1 MNQPRLVFLCLNSPN
16 KCNQANYNKQVST
29 FLYTF
34 AAFQT
39 DDRKDFM
46 NYSGKKASFYTLGCK
61 LNFSETS
68 SIARRFEEVGFE
80 RVEFDEKADVVV
92 INSCS
97 VTAEG
102 DKKTR
107 NIIRQ
112 AVRKNPAGMVVV
124 TGCYAQLQPD
134 TIQKIE
140 GVDLIVG
147 SAEKLNI
154 PEYLG
159 NLSKK
164 ELTEVHIHK
173 PKEIKNYFHAY
184 SFGDR
189 TRSFLKVQDG
199 CDYYCTYCTI
209 PFARGRSRNDSI
221 SNTVAEAR
229 EIAGKGTLEIIL
241 TGVNIGDFG
250 KSTNEDFIDLL
261 RELDQVEELKR
272 IRISSVEPNLL
283 TDEIIEFAAK
293 SKRIMP
299 HFHLPLQSGSNDV
312 LALMKRK
319 YKREVFESRVAKI
332 KKELPHAFI
341 GVDVIAGTN
350 GETDDFFRDSYRFI
364 ADLDVSQLHAFPYSE
379 RPGTK
384 ALEIKP
390 VVPVDERKHRTQRL
404 IALSDRKTEYF
415 YTQNLGTIHKVLFEE
430 SKDKKTISGFTDNY
444 IRVETE
450 YHEKMENQIVSVK
463 LENIL
468 PNGNVWGTVI
478 A

>member
-1 MNQPRLVFLCLNSPN
+1 
-16 KCNQANYNKQVST
+16 
-29 FLYTF
+29 
-34 AAFQT
+34 
-39 DDRKDFM
+39 
-46 NYSGKKASFYTLGCK
+46 
-61 LNFSETS
+61 
-68 SIARRFEEVGFE
+68 
-80 RVEFDEKADVVV
+80 VV

-112 AVRKNPAGMVVV
+112 AVRKNPDAMVIV
-124 TGCYAQLQPD
+124 TGCYAQLQPES
-134 TIQKIE
+134 IEKIE
-140 GVDLIVG
+140 GVDLIIG
-147 SAEKLNI
+147 SAEKQNI

-164 ELTEVHIHK
+164 ESTEIHIHK
-173 PKEIKNYFHAY
+173 PKEIRNYFHAY

-209 PFARGRSRNDSI
+209 PFARGRSRNDTI
-221 SNTVAEAR
+221 VNTVAEAR
-229 EIAGKGTLEIIL
+229 KIAERGTLEIIL

-250 KSTNEDFIDLL
+250 KSTGEEFIDLL
-261 RELDQVEELKR
+261 RALDQIEDLKR

-293 SKRIMP
+293 SKKIMP
-299 HFHLPLQSGSNDV
+299 HFHLPLQSGSNEV
-312 LALMKRK
+312 LNLMKRK
-319 YKREVFESRVAKI
+319 YKREVFESRVEKI
-332 KKELPHAFI
+332 KKEIPNAFI

-350 GETDDFFRDSYRFI
+350 GETDEFFRDSYRFI

-390 VVPVDERKHRTQRL
+390 VIPVDVRKLRTQRL
-404 IALSDRKTEYF
+404 IALSDRKTEHF
-415 YTQNLGTIHKVLFEE
+415 YRQNLGAVREVLFEE
-430 SKDKKTISGFTDNY
+430 QKDKKSISGFTDNY

-450 YHEKMENQIVSVK
+450 YREELENHIVQVK

-468 PNGNVWGTVI
+468 PNGNVWGKVME
-478 A
+478 

>member
-1 MNQPRLVFLCLNSPN
+1 M
-16 KCNQANYNKQVST
+16 K
-29 FLYTF
+29 
-34 AAFQT
+34 
-39 DDRKDFM
+39 
-46 NYSGKKASFYTLGCK
+46 YSGKKASFYTLGCK

-68 SIARRFEEVGFE
+68 SIARRFGDFGFE
-80 RVEFDEKADVVV
+80 RVEFEEKADVVV

-112 AVRKNPAGMVVV
+112 AIRKNPEAMVVV
-124 TGCYAQLQPD
+124 TGCYAQLQPE

-147 SAEKLNI
+147 SSEKLNI
-154 PEYLG
+154 PEFLG
-159 NLSKK
+159 DLGKK
-164 ELTEVHIHK
+164 DQTEIHIQK
-173 PKEIKNYFHAY
+173 PKEIRNYFHAY

-221 SNTVAEAR
+221 MNTVAEAR
-229 EIAGKGTLEIIL
+229 EIVAKGTMEIIL

-250 KSTNEDFIDLL
+250 KSTGEAFIDLL
-261 RELDQVEELKR
+261 RELDQIENLAR

-283 TDEIIEFAAK
+283 TDEIIEFAAR
-293 SKRIMP
+293 SQRIMP
-299 HFHLPLQSGSNDV
+299 HFHLPLQSGSNEV
-312 LALMKRK
+312 LSLMKRK

-332 KKELPHAFI
+332 KKEIPNAFI
-341 GVDVIAGTN
+341 GVDIIAGTN
-350 GETDDFFRDSYRFI
+350 GETDEFFSDSYRFI

-390 VVPVDERKHRTQRL
+390 VIPVNERKQRTQLL
-404 IALSDRKTEYF
+404 IALSDRKTENF
-415 YTQNLGTIHKVLFEE
+415 YEQNLGDIREVLFEE
-430 SKDKKTISGFTDNY
+430 QKDQKFISGFTDNY
-444 IRVETE
+444 IKVETS
-450 YHEKMENQIVSVK
+450 YQPDFVNRIGRVK
-463 LENIL
+463 LESIL
-468 PNGNVWGTVI
+468 PNGNVWGSMIKT
-478 A
+478 

>member
-1 MNQPRLVFLCLNSPN
+1 ME
-16 KCNQANYNKQVST
+16 
-29 FLYTF
+29 
-34 AAFQT
+34 
-39 DDRKDFM
+39 
-46 NYSGKKASFYTLGCK
+46 YSGKKASFYTLGCK

-68 SIARRFEEVGFE
+68 SIARRFEELGFE
-80 RVEFDEKADVVV
+80 RVEFTENADAVV

-112 AVRKNPAGMVVV
+112 AIRKNPKAMIIV
-124 TGCYAQLQPD
+124 TGCYAQLQPE
-134 TIQKIE
+134 TIQKID
-140 GVDLIVG
+140 GVDLIIG
-147 SAEKLNI
+147 SSEKQNI
-154 PEYLG
+154 TDYLG

-164 ELTEVHIHK
+164 EQTEIFIHK
-173 PKEIKNYFHAY
+173 PREIRNYFHAY
-184 SFGDR
+184 SYGDR

-221 SNTVAEAR
+221 DNTVAEAR
-229 EIAGKGTLEIIL
+229 EIAAKGTLEIIL

-250 KSTNEDFIDLL
+250 KSTGEEFIDLL
-261 RELDQVEELKR
+261 RELDKIEELKR

-283 TDEIIEFAAK
+283 TDEIIEFAAR
-293 SKRIMP
+293 SQRIMP

-390 VVPVDERKHRTQRL
+390 VVPVDERKQRTQRL
-404 IALSDRKTEYF
+404 IGLSDRKTEDF
-415 YTQNLGTIHKVLFEE
+415 YRQHLGTIRPVLFEE
-430 SKDKKTISGFTDNY
+430 QKDKKSISGFTDNY
-444 IRVETE
+444 IRVETNFQE
-450 YHEKMENQIVSVK
+450 GMENQIIAVK

-468 PNGNVWGTVI
+468 PNGNVWGYCHRSSLRQ
-478 A
+478 AQ

>member
-1 MNQPRLVFLCLNSPN
+1 MDKRILMQYL
-16 KCNQANYNKQVST
+16 
-29 FLYTF
+29 
-34 AAFQT
+34 
-39 DDRKDFM
+39 
-46 NYSGKKASFYTLGCK
+46 GKKAAFYTLGCK

-80 RVEFDEKADVVV
+80 RIDFSEKADVVV

-112 AVRKNPAGMVVV
+112 AVRRNPESMIVV
-124 TGCYAQLQPD
+124 TGCYAQLQPEI
-134 TIQKIE
+134 IQKIE

-147 SAEKLNI
+147 SAEKLSI
-154 PEYLG
+154 TDYLG
-159 NLSKK
+159 DLVKK
-164 ELTEVHIHK
+164 QQVEIHIQP
-173 PKEIKNYFHAY
+173 PKEIKKYFHAY

-229 EIAGKGTLEIIL
+229 EIVAKGTLEIIM

-250 KSTNEDFIDLL
+250 KSTGEEFIDLL
-261 RELDQVEELKR
+261 KALDQVEDLHR

-283 TDEIIEFAAK
+283 TDEIIEFAAQ
-293 SKRIMP
+293 SQRIMP

-319 YKREVFESRVAKI
+319 YQREVFESRVAKI
-332 KKELPHAFI
+332 KKEIPAAFI

-350 GETDDFFRDSYRFI
+350 GETDEFFRDSYRFV

-390 VVPVDERKHRTQRL
+390 VIPVDERKQRTQRL
-404 IALSDRKTEYF
+404 IALSERKTAYF
-415 YTQNLGTIHKVLFEE
+415 YNQNLGTRREVLFEE
-430 SKDKKTISGFTDNY
+430 QKDKKTISGFTDNY
-444 IRVETE
+444 IRIETE
-450 YHEKMENQIVSVK
+450 YREEFENRIVSVELK
-463 LENIL
+463 NIL
-468 PNGNVWGTVI
+468 PNGNVWGKVMQ
-478 A
+478 

>member
-1 MNQPRLVFLCLNSPN
+1 MVYYF
-16 KCNQANYNKQVST
+16 
-29 FLYTF
+29 
-34 AAFQT
+34 
-39 DDRKDFM
+39 
-46 NYSGKKASFYTLGCK
+46 GKKASFYTLGCK

-68 SIARRFEEVGFE
+68 SIARRFEDIGFE
-80 RVEFDEKADVVV
+80 RTDFSEKADVVV

-112 AVRKNPAGMVVV
+112 AVKRNPGSLIVV
-124 TGCYAQLQPD
+124 TGCYAQLQPEV
-134 TIQKIE
+134 IQKIQ
-140 GVDLIVG
+140 GVDLVLG

-154 PEYLG
+154 TEFLG
-159 NLSKK
+159 NLDKK
-164 ELTEVHIHK
+164 EQAEVHIQQSK
-173 PKEIKNYFHAY
+173 QIKEYFHAY

-209 PFARGRSRNDSI
+209 PFARGKSRNDSI
-221 SNTVAEAR
+221 SNTIAEAR
-229 EIAGKGTLEIIL
+229 EIVAKGTLEVIL

-250 KSTNEDFIDLL
+250 KSTGEKFIDLL
-261 RELDQVEELKR
+261 KELDKVDNLQR

-283 TDEIIEFAAK
+283 TDEIIELVAQ
-293 SKRIMP
+293 SNHIMP
-299 HFHLPLQSGSNDV
+299 HFHLPLQSGSNEV

-332 KKELPHAFI
+332 KKEIPTAFI

-350 GETDDFFRDSYRFI
+350 GETDELFRESYRFI
-364 ADLDVSQLHAFPYSE
+364 ADLDVTQLHAFPYSE

-390 VVPVDERKHRTQRL
+390 VIPVDERKQRTQRL
-404 IALSDRKTEYF
+404 IALSERKTAYF
-415 YTQNLGTIHKVLFEE
+415 YTQNLGSVRKVLFEE
-430 SKDKKTISGFTDNY
+430 QKDKKTISGFTDNY
-444 IRVETE
+444 IRVETD
-450 YHEKMENQIVSVK
+450 YRDDLENNIVAVK
-463 LENIL
+463 LEHLL
-468 PNGNVWGTVI
+468 PNGNVWGRVE
-478 A
+478 

>member
-1 MNQPRLVFLCLNSPN
+1 V
-16 KCNQANYNKQVST
+16 K
-29 FLYTF
+29 
-34 AAFQT
+34 
-39 DDRKDFM
+39 
-46 NYSGKKASFYTLGCK
+46 YSGKKASFYTLGCK

-68 SIARRFEEVGFE
+68 SIARCFGDFGFE
-80 RVEFDEKADVVV
+80 RVEFEEKADVVV

-112 AVRKNPAGMVVV
+112 AIRKNPEAMVVV
-124 TGCYAQLQPD
+124 TGCYAQLQPE

-147 SAEKLNI
+147 SSEKLNI
-154 PEYLG
+154 PEFLG
-159 NLSKK
+159 DLGKK
-164 ELTEVHIHK
+164 DQTEIHIQK
-173 PKEIKNYFHAY
+173 PKEIRNYFHAY

-221 SNTVAEAR
+221 GNTVAEAR
-229 EIAGKGTLEIIL
+229 EIVAKGTMEIIL

-250 KSTNEDFIDLL
+250 KSTGEAFIDLL
-261 RELDQVEELKR
+261 RELDQIENLAR

-283 TDEIIEFAAK
+283 TDEIIEFAAR
-293 SKRIMP
+293 SQRIMP
-299 HFHLPLQSGSNDV
+299 HFHLPLQSGSNEV
-312 LALMKRK
+312 LSIMKRK
-319 YKREVFESRVAKI
+319 YKREVFESRVEKI
-332 KKELPHAFI
+332 KKEIPNAFI
-341 GVDVIAGTN
+341 GVDIIAGTN
-350 GETDDFFRDSYRFI
+350 GETDEFFSDSYRFI

-390 VVPVDERKHRTQRL
+390 VIPVNERKQRTQLL
-404 IALSDRKTEYF
+404 IALSDRKTENF
-415 YTQNLGTIHKVLFEE
+415 YEQNLGDIREVLFEE
-430 SKDKKTISGFTDNY
+430 QKDQKFISGFTDNY
-444 IRVETE
+444 IKVETS
-450 YHEKMENQIVSVK
+450 YQPDFVNRIGRVK
-463 LENIL
+463 LESIL
-468 PNGNVWGTVI
+468 PNGNVWGSMIKT
-478 A
+478 

>member
-1 MNQPRLVFLCLNSPN
+1 ME
-16 KCNQANYNKQVST
+16 
-29 FLYTF
+29 
-34 AAFQT
+34 
-39 DDRKDFM
+39 
-46 NYSGKKASFYTLGCK
+46 YSGKKASFYTLGCK

-68 SIARRFEEVGFE
+68 SIARRFEELGFE
-80 RVEFDEKADVVV
+80 RVEFTENADTVV

-112 AVRKNPAGMVVV
+112 AVRKNPDALIIV
-124 TGCYAQLQPD
+124 TGCYAQLQPE
-134 TIQKIE
+134 TIEKID
-140 GVDLIVG
+140 GVDLIIG
-147 SAEKLNI
+147 SSEKQNI
-154 PEYLG
+154 TDYLG

-164 ELTEVHIHK
+164 EQTEIYIHK
-173 PKEIKNYFHAY
+173 PKEIRNYFHAY
-184 SFGDR
+184 SYGDR

-221 SNTVAEAR
+221 ANTVAEAR
-229 EIAGKGTLEIIL
+229 EIAAKGTLEIIL

-250 KSTNEDFIDLL
+250 KSTGEEFIDLL
-261 RELDQVEELKR
+261 RELDKIEELKR

-283 TDEIIEFAAK
+283 TDEIIEFAAQ
-293 SKRIMP
+293 SQRIMP

-350 GETDDFFRDSYRFI
+350 GETDNFFRDSYRFI

-390 VVPVDERKHRTQRL
+390 VVPVEERKQRTQRL
-404 IALSDRKTEYF
+404 IGLSDRKTEDF
-415 YTQNLGTIHKVLFEE
+415 YRQHLGTIRPVLFEE
-430 SKDKKTISGFTDNY
+430 QKDKKSILGFTDNY
-444 IRVETE
+444 IRVETIFQE
-450 YHEKMENQIVSVK
+450 GMENQIIEVK

-468 PNGNVWGTVI
+468 PNGNVWGTVT

>member
-1 MNQPRLVFLCLNSPN
+1 MMGKTL
-16 KCNQANYNKQVST
+16 T
-29 FLYTF
+29 E
-34 AAFQT
+34 
-39 DDRKDFM
+39 
-46 NYSGKKASFYTLGCK
+46 YSGKKASFYTLGCK

-68 SIARRFEEVGFE
+68 SIARRFEELGFE
-80 RVEFDEKADVVV
+80 RVEFTENADAVV

-112 AVRKNPAGMVVV
+112 AVRKNPEALIIV
-124 TGCYAQLQPD
+124 TGCYAQLQPE
-134 TIQKIE
+134 TIQKID
-140 GVDLIVG
+140 GVDLVIG
-147 SAEKLNI
+147 SSEKQNI
-154 PEYLG
+154 TDYLG
-159 NLSKK
+159 NLNKK
-164 ELTEVHIHK
+164 EETEIHIHK
-173 PKEIKNYFHAY
+173 PKEIRNYFHAY
-184 SFGDR
+184 SYGDR

-209 PFARGRSRNDSI
+209 PFARGRSRNDTI
-221 SNTVAEAR
+221 ANTVAEAH
-229 EIAGKGTLEIIL
+229 EIVAKGTLEIIL

-250 KSTNEDFIDLL
+250 KSTGEEFIDLL
-261 RELDQVEELKR
+261 RELDKIEQLKR

-293 SKRIMP
+293 SQRIMP

-312 LALMKRK
+312 LTLMKRK

-350 GETDDFFRDSYRFI
+350 GETDEFFRDSYRFI

-379 RPGTK
+379 RPGTQ

-404 IALSDRKTEYF
+404 ISLSDRKTEDF
-415 YTQNLGTIHKVLFEE
+415 YRQHLGAIRPVLFEE
-430 SKDKKTISGFTDNY
+430 QKDKRTISGFTDNY
-444 IRVETE
+444 IRVETDFQE
-450 YHEKMENQIVSVK
+450 GMENHIIMVK

-468 PNGNVWGTVI
+468 PNGNVWGSPI

>member
-1 MNQPRLVFLCLNSPN
+1 MDYF
-16 KCNQANYNKQVST
+16 
-29 FLYTF
+29 
-34 AAFQT
+34 
-39 DDRKDFM
+39 
-46 NYSGKKASFYTLGCK
+46 GKKAAFYTLGCK

-68 SIARRFEEVGFE
+68 SIARRFEDVGFE
-80 RVEFDEKADVVV
+80 RIDFSEKADVVV

-112 AVRKNPAGMVVV
+112 AVRKNPDSLIIV
-124 TGCYAQLQPD
+124 TGCYAQLQPEV
-134 TIQKIE
+134 IQKIQ

-154 PEYLG
+154 TEYLG
-159 NLSKK
+159 SLRKK
-164 ELTEVHIHK
+164 EQTEIHIHQ
-173 PKEIKNYFHAY
+173 PKQIKTYFHAY

-209 PFARGRSRNDSI
+209 PYARGGSRNDSI
-221 SNTVAEAR
+221 ANTIAEAR
-229 EIAGKGTLEIIL
+229 EIVAKGTLEIIL

-250 KSTNEDFIDLL
+250 KSTGEKFIDLL
-261 RELDQVEELKR
+261 KGLDQIEELQR

-283 TDEIIEFAAK
+283 TDEIIEFVAQ
-293 SKRIMP
+293 SRRIMP

-332 KKELPHAFI
+332 RQELPHAFI

-350 GETDDFFRDSYRFI
+350 GETEEFFRDGYRFI
-364 ADLDVSQLHAFPYSE
+364 ADLDVTQLHAFPYSE

-390 VVPVDERKHRTQRL
+390 VIPVEERKQRTQRL

-415 YTQNLGTIHKVLFEE
+415 YQQNLGTIHQVLFEE
-430 SKDKKTISGFTDNY
+430 QRNKRTLTGFTDNY
-444 IRVETE
+444 VKVEIGYCE
-450 YHEKMENQIVSVK
+450 G
-463 LENIL
+463 LENHIVPVRLESLL
-468 PNGNVWGTVI
+468 PNGNVGGRVVE

>member
-1 MNQPRLVFLCLNSPN
+1 MD
-16 KCNQANYNKQVST
+16 Y
-29 FLYTF
+29 Y
-34 AAFQT
+34 
-39 DDRKDFM
+39 
-46 NYSGKKASFYTLGCK
+46 GKKAAFYTLGCK

-68 SIARRFEEVGFE
+68 SIARRFEDVGFE
-80 RVEFDEKADVVV
+80 RIDFTEKADVVV

-107 NIIRQ
+107 NIIRL
-112 AVRKNPAGMVVV
+112 AVRRNPGSLIIV
-124 TGCYAQLQPD
+124 TGCYAQLQPEV
-134 TIQKIE
+134 IQKIE

-147 SAEKLNI
+147 SAEKQNI
-154 PEYLG
+154 TEYLG
-159 NLSKK
+159 NLGKK
-164 ELTEVHIHK
+164 EQTEIHIQQSQQ
-173 PKEIKNYFHAY
+173 IKKYFHAY

-209 PFARGRSRNDSI
+209 PMARGRSRNDSI
-221 SNTVAEAR
+221 SNTVAEAH
-229 EIAGKGTLEIIL
+229 EIVAKGTLEIIL

-250 KSTNEDFIDLL
+250 KSTGEKFIDLL
-261 RELDQVEELKR
+261 KGLDAVENLQR

-283 TDEIIEFAAK
+283 TDEIIEFVAQ
-293 SKRIMP
+293 SNHIMP

-332 KKELPHAFI
+332 KLELPHAFI

-350 GETDDFFRDSYRFI
+350 GETDEFFRDSYRFV

-390 VVPVDERKHRTQRL
+390 VIPVEERKQRSQRL
-404 IALSDRKTEYF
+404 ITLSERKTEYF
-415 YTQNLGTIHKVLFEE
+415 YTQNLRTVHKVLFEE
-430 SKDKKTISGFTDNY
+430 QKDKRTLTGFTDNY
-444 IRVETE
+444 VKVEIE
-450 YHEKMENQIVSVK
+450 YREGLENHIVSVK
-463 LENIL
+463 LEKIL
-468 PNGNVWGTVI
+468 PNGNVWGRVEE

>member
-1 MNQPRLVFLCLNSPN
+1 MMGKTL
-16 KCNQANYNKQVST
+16 
-29 FLYTF
+29 
-34 AAFQT
+34 
-39 DDRKDFM
+39 M
-46 NYSGKKASFYTLGCK
+46 EYSGKKASFYTLGCK

-68 SIARRFEEVGFE
+68 SIARRFEELGFE
-80 RVEFDEKADVVV
+80 RVEFSENADTVV

-112 AVRKNPAGMVVV
+112 AVRKNPEALIIV
-124 TGCYAQLQPD
+124 TGCYAQLQPE
-134 TIQKIE
+134 TIEKID
-140 GVDLIVG
+140 GVDLVIG
-147 SAEKLNI
+147 SSEKQNI
-154 PEYLG
+154 TNYLG

-164 ELTEVHIHK
+164 EQTEIHIHK
-173 PKEIKNYFHAY
+173 PKEIRNYFHAY
-184 SFGDR
+184 SYGDR

-221 SNTVAEAR
+221 ANTVAEAR
-229 EIAGKGTLEIIL
+229 EIAAKGTLEIIL

-250 KSTNEDFIDLL
+250 KSTGEKFIDLL
-261 RELDQVEELKR
+261 RELDKIEELKR

-283 TDEIIEFAAK
+283 TDEIIEFAAQ
-293 SKRIMP
+293 SQRIMP

-390 VVPVDERKHRTQRL
+390 VVPVDERKQRTQRL
-404 IALSDRKTEYF
+404 IGLSDRKTEDF
-415 YTQNLGTIHKVLFEE
+415 YRQHLGTIRPVLFEE
-430 SKDKKTISGFTDNY
+430 QKDKKSISGFTDNY
-444 IRVETE
+444 IRVETIFQE
-450 YHEKMENQIVSVK
+450 GMENQIIEVK

-468 PNGNVWGTVI
+468 PNGNVWGTFTV
-478 A
+478 

>member
-1 MNQPRLVFLCLNSPN
+1 MERIL
-16 KCNQANYNKQVST
+16 
-29 FLYTF
+29 
-34 AAFQT
+34 
-39 DDRKDFM
+39 M
-46 NYSGKKASFYTLGCK
+46 EYSGKKASFYTLGCK

-68 SIARRFEEVGFE
+68 SIARRFEDVGFE
-80 RVEFDEKADVVV
+80 RVEFTDNADAVV

-112 AVRKNPAGMVVV
+112 AVRKNPEALIIV
-124 TGCYAQLQPD
+124 TGCYAQLQPEV
-134 TIQKIE
+134 IQKID
-140 GVDLIVG
+140 GVDLIIG
-147 SAEKLNI
+147 SSEKQNI
-154 PEYLG
+154 TEYLG
-159 NLSKK
+159 NLNKK
-164 ELTEVHIHK
+164 ELTEIHIQK

-209 PFARGRSRNDSI
+209 PMARGRSRNDSI

-229 EIAGKGTLEIIL
+229 EIVAKGTLEIIL

-250 KSTNEDFIDLL
+250 KSTGEEFIDLL
-261 RELDQVEELKR
+261 RELDQIEDLKR

-283 TDEIIEFAAK
+283 TDEIIEFAAR

-299 HFHLPLQSGSNDV
+299 HFHLPLQSGSNEV
-312 LALMKRK
+312 LSLMKRK

-332 KKELPHAFI
+332 KAEIPNAFI

-350 GETDDFFRDSYRFI
+350 GETEEFFRDSFRFI
-364 ADLDVSQLHAFPYSE
+364 ADLKVSQLHAFPYSE

-390 VVPVDERKHRTQRL
+390 VIPVNERKLRTQRL
-404 IALSDRKTEYF
+404 ISLSNRKTEDF
-415 YTQNLGTIHKVLFEE
+415 YWQNIGTVREVLFEE
-430 SKDKKTISGFTDNY
+430 QKDKKSISGFTDNY
-444 IRVETE
+444 IKVETD
-450 YHEKMENQIVSVK
+450 YHENLENHIVSVK
-463 LENIL
+463 LEKII
-468 PNGNVWGTVI
+468 PNGNVWGSI
-478 A
+478 IQA

>member
-1 MNQPRLVFLCLNSPN
+1 M
-16 KCNQANYNKQVST
+16 
-29 FLYTF
+29 
-34 AAFQT
+34 
-39 DDRKDFM
+39 D
-46 NYSGKKASFYTLGCK
+46 YSGKKASFYTLGCK

-68 SIARRFEEVGFE
+68 GIARRFGEIGFR
-80 RVEFDEKADVVV
+80 RVEFSEAADVIVV
-92 INSCS
+92 NSCS

-112 AVRKNPAGMVVV
+112 AIRKNPDSLIII
-124 TGCYAQLQPD
+124 TGCYAQLQPE
-134 TIQKIE
+134 TIQKID
-140 GVDLIVG
+140 GVDLIIG
-147 SAEKLNI
+147 SAEKQNI
-154 PEYLG
+154 TSYLG
-159 NLSKK
+159 DLQKK
-164 ELTEVHIHK
+164 QQTEVHIHK
-173 PKEIKNYFHAY
+173 PKEIRNYFHAY
-184 SFGDR
+184 SYGDR

-209 PFARGRSRNDSI
+209 PLARGRSRNDSI
-221 SNTVAEAR
+221 SNTIAEAR
-229 EIAGKGTLEIIL
+229 EIAAKGTLEIIL

-250 KSTNEDFIDLL
+250 KSTGEKFIDLI
-261 RELDQVEELKR
+261 RGLDQIEELKR

-283 TDEIIEFAAK
+283 SDEIIELVAQ

-299 HFHLPLQSGSNDV
+299 HFHLPLQSGSDDV

-319 YKREVFESRVAKI
+319 YKREVFASRVAKI
-332 KKELPHAFI
+332 KKEMPHAFI

-350 GETDDFFRDSYRFI
+350 GETDEFFRDSYRFI

-404 IALSDRKTEYF
+404 IGLSNRKTEDF
-415 YTQNLGTIHKVLFEE
+415 YRQHLDTIRPVLFEE
-430 SKDKKTISGFTDNY
+430 QKEKKTISGFTDNY
-444 IRVETE
+444 IRVETRFQE
-450 YHEKMENQIVSVK
+450 GMENLIMEVN

-468 PNGNVWGTVI
+468 PNGNVWGNAI
-478 A
+478 E

>member
-1 MNQPRLVFLCLNSPN
+1 ME
-16 KCNQANYNKQVST
+16 
-29 FLYTF
+29 
-34 AAFQT
+34 
-39 DDRKDFM
+39 
-46 NYSGKKASFYTLGCK
+46 YSGKKASFYTLGCK

-68 SIARRFEEVGFE
+68 SIARRFEELGFE
-80 RVEFDEKADVVV
+80 RVEFSENADTVV

-112 AVRKNPAGMVVV
+112 AVRKNPEALIIV

-134 TIQKIE
+134 TIQKID
-140 GVDLIVG
+140 GVDLVIG
-147 SAEKLNI
+147 SSEKQNI
-154 PEYLG
+154 TDYLG

-164 ELTEVHIHK
+164 EQTEIHIHK
-173 PKEIKNYFHAY
+173 PKEIRNYFHAY
-184 SFGDR
+184 SYGDR

-229 EIAGKGTLEIIL
+229 EIAAKGTLEIIL

-250 KSTNEDFIDLL
+250 KSTGEEFIDLL
-261 RELDQVEELKR
+261 RELDKIEELKR

-283 TDEIIEFAAK
+283 TDEIIEFAAQ
-293 SKRIMP
+293 SQRIMP

-319 YKREVFESRVAKI
+319 YQREVFESRVAKI

-390 VVPVDERKHRTQRL
+390 VVPVDERKQRTQRL
-404 IALSDRKTEYF
+404 IGLSDRKTEDF
-415 YTQNLGTIHKVLFEE
+415 YRQHLGTIRPVLFEE
-430 SKDKKTISGFTDNY
+430 QKDKKSISGFTDNY
-444 IRVETE
+444 IRVETNFQE
-450 YHEKMENQIVSVK
+450 GMENQIIEVK

-468 PNGNVWGTVI
+468 PNGNVWGSI
-478 A
+478 LA

>member
-1 MNQPRLVFLCLNSPN
+1 ME
-16 KCNQANYNKQVST
+16 
-29 FLYTF
+29 
-34 AAFQT
+34 
-39 DDRKDFM
+39 
-46 NYSGKKASFYTLGCK
+46 YSGKKASFYTLGCK

-68 SIARRFEEVGFE
+68 SIARRFEELGFE
-80 RVEFDEKADVVV
+80 RVEFDETADAVV

-112 AVRKNPAGMVVV
+112 AVRKNPDALIIV
-124 TGCYAQLQPD
+124 TGCYAQLQPE
-134 TIQKIE
+134 TIQKID

-147 SAEKLNI
+147 SSEKQNI
-154 PEYLG
+154 TDYLG
-159 NLSKK
+159 NLKKK
-164 ELTEVHIHK
+164 EQSEIFIHK
-173 PKEIKNYFHAY
+173 PKEIRNYFHAY

-229 EIAGKGTLEIIL
+229 EIAAKGTLEIIL

-250 KSTNEDFIDLL
+250 KSTGEEFIDLL
-261 RELDQVEELKR
+261 RELDKIEELKR

-283 TDEIIEFAAK
+283 TDEIIEFAAR
-293 SKRIMP
+293 SQRIMP
-299 HFHLPLQSGSNDV
+299 HFHLPLQAGSNDI

-350 GETDDFFRDSYRFI
+350 GETDELFNDSYRFI

-404 IALSDRKTEYF
+404 ISLSDRKTVYF
-415 YTQNLGTIHKVLFEE
+415 YNQYLGTVREVLFEE
-430 SKDKKTISGFTDNY
+430 QKDKKTILGFTDNY
-444 IRVETE
+444 IRVETKFQE
-450 YHEKMENQIVSVK
+450 GMGNQILSVK

-468 PNGNVWGTVI
+468 PNGNVWGSITT
-478 A
+478 

>member
-1 MNQPRLVFLCLNSPN
+1 MEYL
-16 KCNQANYNKQVST
+16 
-29 FLYTF
+29 
-34 AAFQT
+34 
-39 DDRKDFM
+39 
-46 NYSGKKASFYTLGCK
+46 GKKASFYTLGCK

-68 SIARRFEEVGFE
+68 SIARRFEELGFE
-80 RVEFDEKADVVV
+80 RVEFTENADTVV

-112 AVRKNPAGMVVV
+112 AVRKNPEALIIV
-124 TGCYAQLQPD
+124 TGCYAQLQPE
-134 TIQKIE
+134 TIQKID
-140 GVDLIVG
+140 GVDLIIG
-147 SAEKLNI
+147 SSEKQNI
-154 PEYLG
+154 TDYLG

-164 ELTEVHIHK
+164 EQTEIYIHK
-173 PKEIKNYFHAY
+173 PKEIRNYFHAY
-184 SFGDR
+184 SYGDR

-221 SNTVAEAR
+221 ANTVAEAR
-229 EIAGKGTLEIIL
+229 EIAAKGTLEIIL

-250 KSTNEDFIDLL
+250 KSTGEEFIDLL
-261 RELDQVEELKR
+261 RELDKIDELKR

-283 TDEIIEFAAK
+283 TDEIIEFAAQ
-293 SKRIMP
+293 SQRIMP

-319 YKREVFESRVAKI
+319 YKRDVFESRVAKI

-350 GETDDFFRDSYRFI
+350 GETDEFFRDSYRFI

-390 VVPVDERKHRTQRL
+390 VIPVDERKQRTQRL
-404 IALSDRKTEYF
+404 IGLSDRKTEDF
-415 YTQNLGTIHKVLFEE
+415 YRQHLGLILPVLFEE
-430 SKDKKTISGFTDNY
+430 QKDKKTISGFTDNY
-444 IRVETE
+444 IRLETSFQE
-450 YHEKMENQIVSVK
+450 GMENKIIPVK
-463 LENIL
+463 LGNIL
-468 PNGNVWGTVI
+468 PNGNVWGTVTG
-478 A
+478 

>member
-1 MNQPRLVFLCLNSPN
+1 MIYYF
-16 KCNQANYNKQVST
+16 
-29 FLYTF
+29 
-34 AAFQT
+34 
-39 DDRKDFM
+39 
-46 NYSGKKASFYTLGCK
+46 GKKASFYTLGCK

-68 SIARRFEEVGFE
+68 SIARRFEDIGFE
-80 RVEFDEKADVVV
+80 RTDFSEKADVVV

-112 AVRKNPAGMVVV
+112 AVRKNPGSLIVV
-124 TGCYAQLQPD
+124 TGCYAQLQPEV
-134 TIQKIE
+134 IEKIE
-140 GVDLIVG
+140 GVDLVLG

-154 PEYLG
+154 TEYLG
-159 NLSKK
+159 NLDKK
-164 ELTEVHIHK
+164 EQTEVHIQQSK
-173 PKEIKNYFHAY
+173 QIKDYFHAY

-221 SNTVAEAR
+221 SNTIVEAR
-229 EIAGKGTLEIIL
+229 EIVAKGTLEVIL

-250 KSTNEDFIDLL
+250 KSTGEHFIDLL
-261 RELDQVEELKR
+261 RELDKVDGLER

-283 TDEIIEFAAK
+283 TDEIIEFVAQ
-293 SKRIMP
+293 SNHIMP

-332 KKELPHAFI
+332 KKEIPTAFI

-350 GETDDFFRDSYRFI
+350 GETDEYFRDSYRFI
-364 ADLDVSQLHAFPYSE
+364 ADLDVTQLHAFPYSE

-404 IALSDRKTEYF
+404 IALSERKTAYF
-415 YTQNLGTIHKVLFEE
+415 YSENLGSIRKVLFEE
-430 SKDKKTISGFTDNY
+430 QKDKKTISGFTDNY
-444 IRVETE
+444 IRVETDYSE
-450 YHEKMENQIVSVK
+450 DLENKIVTVK
-463 LENIL
+463 LEHVL
-468 PNGNVWGTVI
+468 PNGNVRANI
-478 A
+478 L

>member
-1 MNQPRLVFLCLNSPN
+1 MMGKTL
-16 KCNQANYNKQVST
+16 
-29 FLYTF
+29 
-34 AAFQT
+34 
-39 DDRKDFM
+39 M
-46 NYSGKKASFYTLGCK
+46 EYSGKKASFYTLGCK

-68 SIARRFEEVGFE
+68 SIARRFEELGFE
-80 RVEFDEKADVVV
+80 RVEFTENADTVV

-112 AVRKNPAGMVVV
+112 AIRKNPNALIVV
-124 TGCYAQLQPD
+124 TGCYAQLQPE
-134 TIQKIE
+134 TIEKIE
-140 GVDLIVG
+140 GVDLIIG
-147 SAEKLNI
+147 SSEKQNI
-154 PEYLG
+154 TDYLG
-159 NLSKK
+159 NLQKK
-164 ELTEVHIHK
+164 EQTEIHIHK
-173 PKEIKNYFHAY
+173 PKEISNYFHAY
-184 SFGDR
+184 SYGDR

-209 PFARGRSRNDSI
+209 PFARGRSRNDTI
-221 SNTVAEAR
+221 ANTVAEAR
-229 EIAGKGTLEIIL
+229 EIVAKGTLEIIL

-250 KSTNEDFIDLL
+250 KSTSEEFIDLL
-261 RELDQVEELKR
+261 RELDKIEELKR

-283 TDEIIEFAAK
+283 TDEIIEFAAQ
-293 SKRIMP
+293 SQRIMP

-332 KKELPHAFI
+332 KTELPHAFI

-350 GETDDFFRDSYRFI
+350 GETEESFRDSYRFI

-404 IALSDRKTEYF
+404 ISLSDRKTEDF
-415 YTQNLGTIHKVLFEE
+415 YRQHLGTIREVLFEE
-430 SKDKKTISGFTDNY
+430 GKDKKTISGFTDNY
-444 IRVETE
+444 IRVETGFQE
-450 YHEKMENQIVSVK
+450 GMENQIVRVK
-463 LENIL
+463 LESLL
-468 PNGNVWGTVI
+468 PSGNVSGVVVN
-478 A
+478 

>member
-1 MNQPRLVFLCLNSPN
+1 ME
-16 KCNQANYNKQVST
+16 
-29 FLYTF
+29 
-34 AAFQT
+34 
-39 DDRKDFM
+39 
-46 NYSGKKASFYTLGCK
+46 YSGKKASFYTLGCK

-80 RVEFDEKADVVV
+80 RVEFTDHADAIV

-112 AVRKNPAGMVVV
+112 AVRKNPEALIIV
-124 TGCYAQLQPD
+124 TGCYAQLQPES
-134 TIQKIE
+134 IQKIE
-140 GVDLIVG
+140 GVDLIIG
-147 SAEKLNI
+147 SSEKQNI
-154 PEYLG
+154 TAYLG
-159 NLSKK
+159 NLNKK
-164 ELTEVHIHK
+164 ELTEIHIQK

-221 SNTVAEAR
+221 QNTVAEAR
-229 EIAGKGTLEIIL
+229 EIVAKGTLEIIL

-250 KSTNEDFIDLL
+250 KSTGEKFIDLL
-261 RELDQVEELKR
+261 RELDQIDNLKR

-283 TDEIIEFAAK
+283 TDEIIEFAAQ
-293 SKRIMP
+293 SQRIMP

-312 LALMKRK
+312 LSLMKRK

-332 KKELPHAFI
+332 KAEIPNAFI

-350 GETDDFFRDSYRFI
+350 GETDEFFRDSYRFI

-404 IALSDRKTEYF
+404 ISLSDRKTEDF
-415 YTQNLGTIHKVLFEE
+415 YRQNLGSVHEVLFEE
-430 SKDKKTISGFTDNY
+430 QKDKKSISGFTDNY
-444 IRVETE
+444 IKVETD
-450 YHEKMENQIVSVK
+450 YYENLQNHIVSVR

-468 PNGNVWGTVI
+468 SNGNVWGSI
-478 A
+478 IQA

>member
-1 MNQPRLVFLCLNSPN
+1 MEYF
-16 KCNQANYNKQVST
+16 
-29 FLYTF
+29 
-34 AAFQT
+34 
-39 DDRKDFM
+39 
-46 NYSGKKASFYTLGCK
+46 GKKAAFYTLGCK

-68 SIARRFEEVGFE
+68 SLARRFEDVGFE
-80 RVEFDEKADVVV
+80 RIEFSEPADVVV

-112 AVRKNPAGMVVV
+112 AVRRNPDSLIVV
-124 TGCYAQLQPD
+124 TGCYAQLQPE
-134 TIQKIE
+134 IIGKIE
-140 GVDLIVG
+140 GVDLIIG

-154 PEYLG
+154 TEYLG
-159 NLSKK
+159 NLVKK
-164 ELTEVHIHK
+164 DQTEVHIHQ
-173 PKEIKNYFHAY
+173 PKQIKNYFHAY

-209 PFARGRSRNDSI
+209 PLARGRSRNDTI

-229 EIAGKGTLEIIL
+229 EIVAKGTQEIIL

-250 KSTNEDFIDLL
+250 KSTGEEFIDLL
-261 RELDQVEELKR
+261 KGLDAVEDLQR
-272 IRISSVEPNLL
+272 IRISSIEPNLL
-283 TDEIIEFAAK
+283 TDEIIEFVAQ
-293 SKRIMP
+293 SKHIMP

-332 KKELPHAFI
+332 KQELPHAFI

-350 GETDDFFRDSYRFI
+350 GETDELFRESYRFV

-390 VVPVDERKHRTQRL
+390 VIPVDERKERSQRL
-404 IALSDRKTEYF
+404 IALSDRKMEYF
-415 YTQNLGTIHKVLFEE
+415 YTQHLGTVHNVLFEE
-430 SKDKKTISGFTDNY
+430 QKDKSHLSGFTDNY
-444 IRVETE
+444 VKVEIAYREDLENHIVRVR
-450 YHEKMENQIVSVK
+450 

-468 PNGNVWGTVI
+468 PNGSVWGTVE
-478 A
+478 

>member
-1 MNQPRLVFLCLNSPN
+1 MMEKTL
-16 KCNQANYNKQVST
+16 
-29 FLYTF
+29 
-34 AAFQT
+34 
-39 DDRKDFM
+39 M
-46 NYSGKKASFYTLGCK
+46 EYSGKKASFYTLGCK

-68 SIARRFEEVGFE
+68 SIARRFEELGFE
-80 RVEFDEKADVVV
+80 RVEFTENADAIV

-112 AVRKNPAGMVVV
+112 AVRKNPEALIIV
-124 TGCYAQLQPD
+124 TGCYAQLQPE
-134 TIQKIE
+134 TIQKID
-140 GVDLIVG
+140 GVDLIIG
-147 SAEKLNI
+147 SSEKQNI
-154 PEYLG
+154 TDYLG

-164 ELTEVHIHK
+164 DEPEIHIHK
-173 PKEIKNYFHAY
+173 PKEIRNYFHSY

-209 PFARGRSRNDSI
+209 PFARGRSRNDTI
-221 SNTVAEAR
+221 ANTVAEAR
-229 EIAGKGTLEIIL
+229 EIVAKGTMEIIL

-250 KSTNEDFIDLL
+250 KSTGEEFIDLL
-261 RELDQVEELKR
+261 RELDKIEDLHR

-283 TDEIIEFAAK
+283 TDEIIELAAQ
-293 SKRIMP
+293 SQRIMP

-312 LALMKRK
+312 LSLMKRK
-319 YKREVFESRVAKI
+319 YKREVFESRVTKI
-332 KKELPHAFI
+332 KEELPHAFI

-350 GETDDFFRDSYRFI
+350 GETDDFFRDSFRFI

-384 ALEIKP
+384 ALEMKP
-390 VVPVDERKHRTQRL
+390 VVPIDERKLRTQRL
-404 IALSDRKTEYF
+404 ISLSNRKTEHF
-415 YTQNLGTIHKVLFEE
+415 YNQHLDSVREVLFEE
-430 SKDKKTISGFTDNY
+430 QKDKKSISGYTDNY
-444 IRVETE
+444 IRVETKYRE
-450 YHEKMENQIVSVK
+450 GMENQILSVK

-468 PNGNVWGTVI
+468 PNGNVWGSVLV
-478 A
+478 

>member
-1 MNQPRLVFLCLNSPN
+1 ME
-16 KCNQANYNKQVST
+16 
-29 FLYTF
+29 
-34 AAFQT
+34 
-39 DDRKDFM
+39 
-46 NYSGKKASFYTLGCK
+46 YSGKKASFYTLGCK

-80 RVEFDEKADVVV
+80 RVEFAENADAVV

-107 NIIRQ
+107 HIIRQ
-112 AVRKNPAGMVVV
+112 AVRKNPEALIIV
-124 TGCYAQLQPD
+124 TGCYAQLQPEA
-134 TIQKIE
+134 IQKIE
-140 GVDLIVG
+140 GVDLIIG
-147 SAEKLNI
+147 SSEKQNI
-154 PEYLG
+154 TGYLG
-159 NLSKK
+159 NLNKK
-164 ELTEVHIHK
+164 RQTEIHIHK

-221 SNTVAEAR
+221 GNTVAEAR
-229 EIAGKGTLEIIL
+229 EIVSKGTLEIIL

-250 KSTNEDFIDLL
+250 KSTSEEFIDLL
-261 RELDQVEELKR
+261 RELDQIEDLHR

-283 TDEIIEFAAK
+283 TDEIIEFAAR
-293 SKRIMP
+293 SQRIMP

-319 YKREVFESRVAKI
+319 YQREVFESRVAKI
-332 KKELPHAFI
+332 KSEIPDAFI

-350 GETDDFFRDSYRFI
+350 GETDEFFRDSYRFI
-364 ADLDVSQLHAFPYSE
+364 AELEVSQLHAFPYSE

-390 VVPVDERKHRTQRL
+390 VIPVDERKLRTQRL
-404 IALSDRKTEYF
+404 ILLSNRKTEDF
-415 YTQNLGTIHKVLFEE
+415 YRQNLGTVREVLFEGQ
-430 SKDKKTISGFTDNY
+430 KNKKTISGFTDNY
-444 IRVETE
+444 IKVETD
-450 YHEKMENQIVSVK
+450 YHENLENRIVSVK

-468 PNGNVWGTVI
+468 PNGNVWGCI
-478 A
+478 MGMK

>member
-1 MNQPRLVFLCLNSPN
+1 MDKRIG
-16 KCNQANYNKQVST
+16 
-29 FLYTF
+29 
-34 AAFQT
+34 
-39 DDRKDFM
+39 M
-46 NYSGKKASFYTLGCK
+46 EYSGKKASFYTLGCK

-68 SIARRFEEVGFE
+68 SIARRFEDVGFSRVDFSE
-80 RVEFDEKADVVV
+80 RADVVV

-112 AVRKNPAGMVVV
+112 AVRKNPGAMVVV

-134 TIQKIE
+134 AIQHID

-147 SAEKLNI
+147 SSGKLSI

-159 NLSKK
+159 DLTKK
-164 ELTEVHIHK
+164 EKTEVYIEK
-173 PKEIKNYFHAY
+173 PKEIRNFFHAY

-209 PFARGRSRNDSI
+209 PFARGRSRNDTI

-229 EIAGKGTLEIIL
+229 KIAERGTLEIIL

-250 KSTNEDFIDLL
+250 KSTGEEFIDLL
-261 RELDQVEELKR
+261 KELDRVETLR
-272 IRISSVEPNLL
+272 RVRISSVEPNLL
-283 TDEIIEFAAK
+283 TDEIIEFAA
-293 SKRIMP
+293 SSQRIMP

-341 GVDVIAGTN
+341 GVDIIAGTN
-350 GETDDFFRDSYRFI
+350 GETDEFFRDSYRFI

-384 ALEIKP
+384 ALELKP
-390 VVPVDERKHRTQRL
+390 VVPVDERKERTQRL
-404 IALSDRKTEYF
+404 IALSDRKTEHF
-415 YTQNLGTIHKVLFEE
+415 YTRHLGSVRPVLFEE
-430 SKDKKTISGFTDNY
+430 QKDKQSSAGFTDNY
-444 IRVETE
+444 IRVEAD
-450 YHEKMENQIVSVK
+450 YDSK
-463 LENIL
+463 LENRIFQVQLDRIL
-468 PNGNVWGTVI
+468 PDGNVKGTVLE
-478 A
+478 

>member
-1 MNQPRLVFLCLNSPN
+1 
-16 KCNQANYNKQVST
+16 
-29 FLYTF
+29 
-34 AAFQT
+34 
-39 DDRKDFM
+39 M
-46 NYSGKKASFYTLGCK
+46 NYSGKRASFYTLGCK

-68 SIARRFEEVGFE
+68 SIARRFEDVGFQ
-80 RVEFDEKADVVV
+80 RVDFQELADVVV

-112 AVRKNPAGMVVV
+112 AVRKNPEAVVVV
-124 TGCYAQLQPD
+124 TGCYAQLQPEI
-134 TIQKIE
+134 IQKIE

-147 SAEKLNI
+147 SGEKLNI

-159 NLSKK
+159 D
-164 ELTEVHIHK
+164 LTKREQTEIHIQK
-173 PKEIKNYFHAY
+173 PKEIKKYFHAY

-221 SNTVAEAR
+221 QNTVAEAR
-229 EIAGKGTLEIIL
+229 EIVAKGTLEIIL

-250 KSTNEDFIDLL
+250 KTTGERFVDLL
-261 RELDQVEELKR
+261 KELDHVEDLKR

-283 TDEIIEFAAK
+283 TDEIIEFAAR
-293 SKRIMP
+293 SQRIMP
-299 HFHLPLQSGSNDV
+299 HFHLPLQSGSNEV
-312 LALMKRK
+312 LSLMKRK
-319 YKREVFESRVAKI
+319 YKREVFESRVEKI
-332 KKELPHAFI
+332 KAEIPHAFI

-350 GETDDFFRDSYRFI
+350 GESDEYFLDSYRFI
-364 ADLDVSQLHAFPYSE
+364 ADLEVSQLHAFPYSE

-384 ALEIKP
+384 ALELKP
-390 VVPVDERKHRTQRL
+390 VIPVEERKQRTQRL
-404 IALSDRKTEYF
+404 IALSDRKTAHF
-415 YTQNLGTIHKVLFEE
+415 YHENLGTIREVLFEE
-430 SKDKKTISGFTDNY
+430 DKKKKTISGFTDNY
-444 IRVETE
+444 IKVETE
-450 YHEKMENQIVSVK
+450 YHGDMENRIIPVK

-468 PNGNVWGTVI
+468 PNGNVWGKVLR
-478 A
+478 